1 MEQQYNNTDFFK
13 TIFEFYESNEL
24 FDMNDMSLKEY
35 RKLLSEV
42 SKDLYEFIESNFS
55 DEARNNLKS
64 LLYKKNDITYDTIH
78 RENILYYKN
87 GFINGINFIL
97 QSFE

>member
-1 MEQQYNNTDFFK
+1 MKEQHNTNDFFK
-13 TIFEFYESNEL
+13 IIFEFYESNEL
-24 FDMNDMSLKEY
+24 FDMNDLSLKEH
-35 RKLLSEV
+35 RKLLSEA
-42 SKDLYEFIESNFS
+42 SKDLYDFIESNFS
-55 DEARNNLKS
+55 DEVRNSLKC
-64 LLYKKNDITYDTIH
+64 LLYKKNNFTYDTVH